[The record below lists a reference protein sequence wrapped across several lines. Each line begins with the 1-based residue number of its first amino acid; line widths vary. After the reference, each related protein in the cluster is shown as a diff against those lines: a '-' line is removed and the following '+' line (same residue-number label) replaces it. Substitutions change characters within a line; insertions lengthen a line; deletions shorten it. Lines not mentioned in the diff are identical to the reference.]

1 MQVLLSKKAQKSL
14 DRINEP
20 DKSSLLEAL
29 EKLSAEPPMGDIKK
43 MKGRNDYRLRKSDIR
58 ALFQIRD
65 NQIFVTT
72 IDRRGQI
79 YKGKG
84 KHK

>member
-1 MQVLLSKKAQKSL
+1 MRVVLSKKAQKSL
-14 DRINEP
+14 DQMNEP
-20 DKSSLLEAL
+20 DKSLLLGAL
-29 EKLSAEPPMGDIKK
+29 EKLSAEPPAGDIKK
-43 MKGRNDYRLRKSDIR
+43 LKGRNDYRLRKSDIR
-58 ALFQIRD
+58 TLFQIKD

-72 IDRRGQI
+72 IERRGHI